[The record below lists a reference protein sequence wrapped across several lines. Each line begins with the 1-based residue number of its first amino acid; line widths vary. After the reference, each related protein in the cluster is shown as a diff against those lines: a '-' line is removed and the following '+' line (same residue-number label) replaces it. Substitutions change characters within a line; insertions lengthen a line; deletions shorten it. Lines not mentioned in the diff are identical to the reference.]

1 MPYSGPEVNGF
12 GTLSDGLKYYSTL
25 SIMKHK

>member
-1 MPYSGPEVNGF
+1 MPYSEPKVNGF
-12 GTLSDGLKYYSTL
+12 GTLSERLKYYSTL